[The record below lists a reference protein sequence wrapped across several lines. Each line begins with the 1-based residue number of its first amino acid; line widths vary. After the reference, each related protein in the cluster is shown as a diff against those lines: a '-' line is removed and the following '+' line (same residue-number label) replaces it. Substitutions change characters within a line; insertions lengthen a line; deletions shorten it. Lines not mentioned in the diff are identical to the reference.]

1 MATKSMPSIHRKANL
16 AFGHFLVCAVDPR
29 RVEERAA
36 ARSRCCSPNLARRT
50 PATKVN
56 LLVQCGGDAVDAA
69 DKRAVTSADH
79 SHAQF
84 AWSHQWKRFHKSV
97 IDTRV
102 ALKIW
107 SAG

>member
-1 MATKSMPSIHRKANL
+1 LPGRT
-16 AFGHFLVCAVDPR
+16 AVRP
-29 RVEERAA
+29 V
-36 ARSRCCSPNLARRT
+36 SREDAGNE
-50 PATKVN
+50 VN

-84 AWSHQWKRFHKSV
+84 AWSGHQWKRFHKRV

-102 ALKIW
+102 ALKIGQTDDT
-107 SAG
+107 SVVSKIALAR